1 MPHIGYLEHYLG
13 HDSSYWVQA
22 LDRHGNNL
30 DVLGHTGLLTIDQP
44 TTDLEITGEPDADR
58 SAYLF
63 TLGNTVSLEVGT
75 WLFTATATH
84 DDGENYLLSA
94 GKITIM
100 ENPNG

>member
-22 LDRHGNNL
+22 LDRHGDNL
-30 DVLGHTGLLTIDQP
+30 NVLDHTGTLTIDQ
-44 TTDLEITGEPDADR
+44 TTMDIELTGEPDADR

-63 TLGNTVSLEVGT
+63 TLGAGVSLETGT
-75 WLFTATATH
+75 WLFTSTATH
-84 DDGENYLLSA
+84 ADGQTYLLSA

-100 ENPNG
+100 EAPHG